1 MLHCDIAMSENS
13 KFGFLDEYL
22 DYTGLNTLTS
32 QLLVDVSNKHESLHW
47 TLNGNYLPFTA
58 SKNWM
63 EKTFLGCELNISKS
77 GTRFQKSFSMDRAS
91 FRIRNNG
98 AVNIEILRNCMQGL
112 RTYIYVTLTLIFVV
126 LTLFTSYIYYK
137 EVLQVEGEIEQV
149 EKDPLL
155 LPFLTQLSSAL
166 IRIET
171 MSRQMLRDP
180 QM

>member
-1 MLHCDIAMSENS
+1 
-13 KFGFLDEYL
+13 
-22 DYTGLNTLTS
+22 
-32 QLLVDVSNKHESLHW
+32 
-47 TLNGNYLPFTA
+47 
-58 SKNWM
+58 
-63 EKTFLGCELNISKS
+63 
-77 GTRFQKSFSMDRAS
+77 MDQAS

-98 AVNIEILRNCMQGL
+98 AMNIEILRNCMQRL